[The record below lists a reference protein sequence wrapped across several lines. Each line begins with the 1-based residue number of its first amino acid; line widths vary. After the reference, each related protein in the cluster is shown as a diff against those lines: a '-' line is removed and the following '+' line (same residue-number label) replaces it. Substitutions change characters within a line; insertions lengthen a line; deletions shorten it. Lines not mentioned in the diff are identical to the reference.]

1 MNVGPNHMQT
11 FVQQAKF
18 KKLYP
23 EDGKRSAPVTVAQSN
38 FRKPFEELMR

>member
-1 MNVGPNHMQT
+1 MNVGGPNHMQT

-23 EDGKRSAPVTVAQSN
+23 EDGKSVQLQLLCRN
-38 FRKPFEELMR
+38 RIFGNLLKN